1 MIVPLW
7 VSEEDLTSSLI
18 RSALEALREARE
30 SKIRWAN
37 GDEDLIRSDR
47 DDIDAIDDLLE
58 RL

>member
-7 VSEEDLTSSLI
+7 VSEEDLARI

-30 SKIRWAN
+30 SEIRWEV
-37 GDEDLIRSDR
+37 GDEDLIRSDQE
-47 DDIDAIDDLLE
+47 DIDAIDGLLE